1 MILSIV
7 VLKGNL
13 NKFDPIKGI
22 ETAVILNSSESLPYL
37 NKFDPIKGIETV
49 FVDFSFVHT
58 FDTEFKQ
65 I

>member
-1 MILSIV
+1 MKKIY
-7 VLKGNL
+7 L

-22 ETAVILNSSESLPYL
+22 ETPLTYKQDLVLFYL